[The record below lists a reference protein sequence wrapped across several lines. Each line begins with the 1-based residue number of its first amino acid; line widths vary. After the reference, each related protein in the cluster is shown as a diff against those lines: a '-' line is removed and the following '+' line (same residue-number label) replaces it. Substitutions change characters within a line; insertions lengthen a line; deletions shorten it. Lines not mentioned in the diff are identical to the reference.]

1 MQYQPVCTFTMYFS
15 RFVLQVQQRIGYC
28 PQVGMYVTGKGK
40 GVEENTWKRERE
52 KDKGEGVTNKIIFCF
67 MSIADNNYNL
77 IPRLSCHSTGAGA
90 RYPA

>member
-40 GVEENTWKRERE
+40 GVEKIPGSG
-52 KDKGEGVTNKIIFCF
+52 KGRKTKGKE
-67 MSIADNNYNL
+67 
-77 IPRLSCHSTGAGA
+77 
-90 RYPA
+90 

>member
-40 GVEENTWKRERE
+40 GVEENTWKRYKNAKRRKT
-52 KDKGEGVTNKIIFCF
+52 KDQQNHFLFYEYT
-67 MSIADNNYNL
+67 L
-77 IPRLSCHSTGAGA
+77 EPRLTDT
-90 RYPA
+90 PE